1 MVGDHSVM
9 SSRVV
14 LFGATGYT
22 GQLTAEAMA
31 RRGMSNVVLAGRN
44 ARRLTT
50 LAATLADAHGW
61 DCLVAQADSA
71 DPQSVR
77 ALVTSPDD
85 VLVTTVGPFS
95 KFGQAAID
103 TATSAGA
110 VYIDSTGEPPFIRRA
125 FEYYGPRAERTGA
138 SLLTAFGYDYVPGNL
153 AGMLALRKARD
164 SGFTPTRVDVG
175 YFVAMHG
182 RASRTISGGTAAS
195 SLAILTESGFAW
207 HDSEIQTERPAAHVR
222 SFDMDGRSLDAISV
236 GGTEHFTLPRLDPS
250 LNDVRVFLGWAGK
263 RSAAVSQ
270 AGRFLDPLRR
280 VPFAPAVAAS
290 IGGLFV
296 QGSSGGPSPAD
307 RAVADTVVVAEA
319 FAGERRV
326 ARVKVQ
332 GPGPYDLTADLLAF
346 AADSARRGG
355 LGTGVSRRAGAL
367 GPADAFGQEAFVRGC
382 EHMGL
387 AEVDSG

>member
-1 MVGDHSVM
+1 MI
-9 SSRVV
+9 

-31 RRGMSNVVLAGRN
+31 RRGMPNVVLAGRN

-61 DCLVAQADSA
+61 DCLVAQADST

-77 ALVTSPDD
+77 ALVDSPDD

-95 KFGQAAID
+95 KYGLAAID

-110 VYIDSTGEPPFIRRA
+110 VYIDSTGEPPFIRRV
-125 FEYYGPRAERTGA
+125 FEYFGPRAERTGA
-138 SLLTAFGYDYVPGNL
+138 SLLSGFGYDYVPGNL
-153 AGMLALRKARD
+153 AGMLALKKARD
-164 SGFTPTRVDVG
+164 NGFTPTRVDVG
-175 YFVAMHG
+175 YFVSLHG

-195 SLAILTESGFAW
+195 SLAILTETGFAW
-207 HDSEIQTERPAAHVR
+207 RDGEIQTERPAAHVR
-222 SFDMDGRSLDAISV
+222 SFAIDGRSLDAISL

-250 LNDVRVFLGWAGK
+250 LNEVRVFLGWAGS
-263 RSAAVSQ
+263 RSTTVSR
-270 AGRFLDPLRR
+270 AGKFLDPLRR
-280 VPFAPAVAAS
+280 VPFVPAVATGL
-290 IGGLFV
+290 GGLFV
-296 QGSSGGPSPAD
+296 HGSSGGPSPAD

-346 AADSARRGG
+346 AADTARRGG
-355 LGTGVSRRAGAL
+355 LGTGLSRRAGAL
-367 GPADAFGQEAFVRGC
+367 GPADAFGQEAFVSGC

-387 AEVDSG
+387 AEVDAD

>member
-1 MVGDHSVM
+1 M

-31 RRGMSNVVLAGRN
+31 RRGMANVVLAGRD

-50 LAATLADAHGW
+50 LAATLAEAHGW
-61 DCLVAQADSA
+61 DCFVAQADST

-77 ALVTSPDD
+77 ALVQSPDD

-95 KFGQAAID
+95 KYGLAAID

-110 VYIDSTGEPPFIRRA
+110 VYIDSTGEPPFIRRV

-153 AGMLALRKARD
+153 AGLLALRQAQEN
-164 SGFTPTRVDVG
+164 GFTPTRVDVG

-182 RASRTISGGTAAS
+182 HAARTISGGTAAS

-207 HDSEIQTERPAAHVR
+207 HDGAIQTERPAAHVR
-222 SFDMDGRSLDAISV
+222 SFDVGGKTLDAISL

-250 LNDVRVFLGWAGK
+250 LKEVRVFLGWAGK
-263 RSAAVSQ
+263 RSTTVSQ
-270 AGRFLDPLRR
+270 AGRFLHPLSK
-280 VPFAPAVAAS
+280 VPFAPAIAAGL
-290 IGGLFV
+290 GGLFI

-326 ARVKVQ
+326 SRVQVQ

-346 AADSARRGG
+346 AADTARRGG
-355 LGTGVSRRAGAL
+355 LGVGTARRAGAL
-367 GPADAFGQEAFVRGC
+367 GPADAFGPAEFIRGC
-382 EHMGL
+382 EHLGL
-387 AEVDSG
+387 AEVT

>member
-1 MVGDHSVM
+1 MPIGDHSPM
-9 SSRVV
+9 SPRVV

-44 ARRLTT
+44 AARLTT
-50 LAATLADAHGW
+50 LATTLADAHNW
-61 DCLVAQADSA
+61 DCLVAEADST
-71 DPQSVR
+71 DPRSVR
-77 ALVTSPDD
+77 ALVSSPDD

-95 KFGQAAID
+95 KYGQAAID

-110 VYIDSTGEPPFIRRA
+110 VYIDSTGEPPFIRRV

-153 AGMLALRKARD
+153 AGMLALQKARD
-164 SGFTPTRVDVG
+164 SGFTATRVDIG
-175 YFVAMHG
+175 YYVAMHG

-195 SLAILTESGFAW
+195 SLAILTETGFAW
-207 HDSEIQTERPAAHVR
+207 HDGAIETERPATHVR
-222 SFDMDGRSLDAISV
+222 SFDIDGRSLDGFSL
-236 GGTEHFTLPRLDPS
+236 GGTEHFTLPRLDPN
-250 LNDVRVFLGWAGK
+250 LNEVRVFLGWAGS
-263 RSAAVSQ
+263 RSAAVSR
-270 AGRFLDPLRR
+270 AGRLLDPLRR
-280 VPFAPAVAAS
+280 VPFAPALAAG

-296 QGSSGGPSPAD
+296 RGSSGGPSPAD

-346 AADSARRGG
+346 AADTARRGG
-355 LGTGVSRRAGAL
+355 LGVGTSRRAGAL
-367 GPADAFGQEAFVRGC
+367 GPADAFGPEEFISGC

-387 AEVDSG
+387 AEVH

>member
-1 MVGDHSVM
+1 M
-9 SSRVV
+9 SSRVI

-31 RRGMSNVVLAGRN
+31 RRGMSDVVLAGRD

-50 LAATLADAHGW
+50 LAATLAEAHGW
-61 DCLVAQADSA
+61 DCLVAQADST

-77 ALVTSPDD
+77 ALVRSPDD
-85 VLVTTVGPFS
+85 VLVTTVGPFT
-95 KFGQAAID
+95 KYGLAAID

-110 VYIDSTGEPPFIRRA
+110 VYIDSTGEPPFIRRV

-153 AGMLALRKARD
+153 AGLLALRRARD

-175 YFVAMHG
+175 YFVAMQGH
-182 RASRTISGGTAAS
+182 AARTISGGTAAS

-207 HDSEIQTERPAAHVR
+207 HDGAIQTERPAAHVR
-222 SFDMDGRSLDAISV
+222 AFDVGGKTLDAISL

-263 RSAAVSQ
+263 RSSTVAQ
-270 AGRFLDPLRR
+270 AGRLLHPLRK
-280 VPFAPAVAAS
+280 VPFAPAIAAGL
-290 IGGLFV
+290 GGLFV

-326 ARVKVQ
+326 SRVQVQ

-346 AADSARRGG
+346 AADTARRGG
-355 LGTGVSRRAGAL
+355 LGTGTSRRAGAL
-367 GPADAFGQEAFVRGC
+367 GPADAFGADEFIRGC
-382 EHMGL
+382 EHLGL
-387 AEVDSG
+387 AEIV